1 MSEKRLPPDAR
12 NDTTRV
18 RQGRTLGT
26 MRWVLLV
33 SLVTVVV
40 ALAVAFAVVPMS

>member
-1 MSEKRLPPDAR
+1 MPDTQLPPDAR

-18 RQGRTLGT
+18 RQGKTLGV

-33 SLVTVVV
+33 SLVTVVI
-40 ALAVAFAVVPMS
+40 AFAVAFAVMRMS